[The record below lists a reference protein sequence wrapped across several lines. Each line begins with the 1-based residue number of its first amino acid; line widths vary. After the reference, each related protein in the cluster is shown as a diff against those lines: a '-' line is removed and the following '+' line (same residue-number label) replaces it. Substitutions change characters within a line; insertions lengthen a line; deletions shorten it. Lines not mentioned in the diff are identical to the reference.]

1 MRRYL
6 VRLKTTIQQTYQQIN
21 ISDVSTL
28 AGSLAFSSAVSLVPL
43 LAVSLSVFTYF
54 GGLDSLLNRIEP
66 FILHNLVDASGAEL
80 SKTIRIAIDRVH
92 SKTLG
97 LGGGLGLLIASTK
110 IFYDMEKAVHK
121 VWGLSS
127 DRKVWRQFLIYWLL
141 MFLGP
146 LAVAIVLGLLGSK
159 DIGLIGPLP
168 RAIVLVSFEF
178 LTLVSIYK
186 FVPSIY
192 VSWVSALASAS
203 LATFALAVA
212 QSSYSTIMKTV
223 FNTNKVYGSL
233 ASVPLFLI
241 WILILW
247 WICLTGVAYCAVL
260 EKRRIHRAVQRRTI
274 GDLPLA

>member
-1 MRRYL
+1 MRRQL

-21 ISDVSTL
+21 TSDVSTI
-28 AGSLAFSSAVSLVPL
+28 AGSLAFSTAVSLVPL

-54 GGLDSLLNRIEP
+54 GGLDSLLHKIEP

-80 SKTIRIAIDRVH
+80 SKTIRRAIERVH
-92 SKTLG
+92 SRTLG
-97 LGGGLGLLIASTK
+97 IGGGLGLLVASTK
-110 IFYDMEKAVHK
+110 IFYDMEKAVHR
-121 VWGLSS
+121 VWGLES
-127 DRKVWRQFLIYWLL
+127 DRKFYRQLLIYWVL

-146 LAVAIVLGLLGSK
+146 LAVAIVLGILGSK
-159 DIGLIGPLP
+159 DLGLIGPYP
-168 RAIVLVSFEF
+168 RAIILVGFEF
-178 LTLVSIYK
+178 LALVSIYK

-192 VSWVSALASAS
+192 VSWVSAFASGS
-203 LATFALAVA
+203 VATFALAVA
-212 QSSYSTIMKTV
+212 QSFYSTIMKTV

-260 EKRRIHRAVQRRTI
+260 EKRRIDREMNR
-274 GDLPLA
+274 LPLAEN